1 MIRERANR
9 LAKFISSCMTTAL
22 AAFAALA
29 CFSCSNFEEGAFLKK
44 YGDIASVTSIYP
56 SRGLISEGGRLYTDD
71 TDELVI
77 DYYVDNPGHDEFEC
91 SLSVPG
97 VTDLVAE
104 GITVTSDN
112 INRITVTYPQGFLA
126 SRNVDT
132 GGTGDVSP
140 YISIVRKSDNY
151 AQCYDNRALY
161 CNTRPPAAS
170 ALSQLYSD
178 TTVDPPI
185 NERLVVCFSVATIP
199 TDVYLLR
206 VVDKR
211 SGTVHSYD
219 VSGGTIA
226 DQTSNGWDLT
236 STVPGTLEPTYDDG
250 PDFHPTGTA
259 YYIAT
264 DVQNLK
270 SRTPFDIELT
280 FYDRGGLSA
289 TTTTV
294 SHGRKLATPTCNIAT
309 GTPTLWNTFDQPYV
323 DFIIYA
329 PSNCSDA
336 TLHFAIEDDAG
347 NPVAD
352 IHGNV
357 STVTGAATFRL
368 YPKVDGTIQ
377 TYTVSQAYATKAGW
391 IDSNDAASTI
401 GVSGALNVEGKM
413 LDDVTYSPTPG
424 ASCPQETE
432 VTITSPQGADITWS
446 YGTHAPET
454 GPSPIKFVLEA
465 AGNYTFGAAPYK
477 DYYQTHGV
485 TNASYSVA
493 ATVVYVA
500 SYGHAQSDPTEPG
513 DGTKD
518 NPFDNFTD
526 AINLLDGAGS
536 AVNPLN
542 TIYVLDDMIGMNS
555 PISISNGY
563 YNIVGCKGKTPGN
576 PAKLGSATSG
586 TVLAVNGSATVTLR
600 AITIADHTYADS
612 GVVNVTG
619 GTFILKDHVKITG
632 NEDSTGK
639 AHNIQLGSGQKIN
652 VDADGLAGTKVG
664 VSVIDTPAIGTPTL
678 ITTGYKDSAS
688 SADLP
693 FAHFVS
699 DAGFASMLS
708 EETATLGEA
717 VFAAGGGSIDI
728 GDIYSVSFEEDSA
741 SSVGSLHV
749 YKAIAT
755 SSSGTTDITSEI
767 TSWSMKLYCLN
778 SYTGT
783 TFDTNE
789 ADLFG
794 FDEATYVLKINAV
807 YGGNTYSSEIEI
819 KHLASEF
826 STNADT
832 LYSASADMT
841 NNIHAKVENVAGG
854 IKFTISRPHETWY
867 EPSAGGGFGV
877 IIIYRQEVGGA
888 TSLRCEYSPDPS
900 ATTAEVFWPL
910 CDTGTRYV
918 YDVQIEPINPR
929 SYREYI
935 RHEMLSITPDNGG
948 GEETITYSGGTSL
961 SVTASFVAEKPKI
974 VITDPPM
981 SATGDSRVESYQ
993 MEVHYNA
1000 GENWNQP
1007 DTEWMTYY
1015 ICAPTSL
1022 VHIDPYDGTGTDFR
1036 TQLASFGHDRFFSEV
1051 KFVFTI
1057 DSCPGQKWAHKV
1069 VDSNY
1074 VVVGPAGSAAIP
1086 ADFKKITAGSF
1097 KRAASSGATEYNIT
1111 LTKDFYICDHEVTQK
1126 EWEDV
1131 MGVTQAQLISAAMG
1145 TDRGTGD
1152 DYPVYYVNWYHAI
1165 AYCNK
1170 KSLADGLTPCYS
1182 VSGVTDWAALNFAS
1196 IPTSSDTTWNAAT
1209 CDFNASGYRLP
1220 TEAEWEYAALGDYKD
1235 NTNWNGYG
1243 NSSDS
1248 SAIVFAGYDG
1258 SNNIGDYAWYELTA
1272 TDSKTHEAKGKAAN
1286 SYGLYDMSGNVWE
1299 WCWDWYG
1306 FYASAD
1312 VSDPSGAS
1320 SNSDR
1325 VCRGGSWNDGADNC
1339 SVARRDTNS
1348 PKDRFGRLGFRV
1360 VRNAP

>member
-1 MIRERANR
+1 
-9 LAKFISSCMTTAL
+9 MTTAL

-112 INRITVTYPQGFLA
+112 LNRITVTYPQGFLA

-132 GGTGDVSP
+132 HGGTGDVSP

-250 PDFHPTGTA
+250 PAFTPTGPA

-280 FYDRGGLSA
+280 FYDRGGLSSA
-289 TTTTV
+289 ATV
-294 SHGRKLATPTCNIAT
+294 SSHARKLAAPTCNVSSGFET
-309 GTPTLWNTFDQPYV
+309 NTFAQPYI

-329 PSNCSDA
+329 PSNCADA
-336 TLHFAIEDDAG
+336 TLHFAIEDESG

-352 IHGNV
+352 INGNV
-357 STVTGAATFRL
+357 STVTGAASFRF
-368 YPKVDGTIQ
+368 YPKINGYANRYTI
-377 TYTVSQAYATKAGW
+377 TEAYATKAGW
-391 IDSNDAASTI
+391 IDSDDAASTF
-401 GVSGALNVEGKM
+401 GTGGNVNVNGETLSAL
-413 LDDVTYSPTPG
+413 TYSLTSG
-424 ASCPQETE
+424 SSYPQETE
-432 VTITSPQGADITWS
+432 LVITSPEGADITW
-446 YGTHAPET
+446 THIGHAVET
-454 GPSPIKFVLEA
+454 DPSPVRFTFEA
-465 AGNYTFGAAPYK
+465 AGNYIFGAQPIK
-477 DYYQTHGV
+477 DYYTSPAIEN
-485 TNASYSVA
+485 TTYDIT
-493 ATVVYVA
+493 ATIVYVS
-500 SYGHAQSDPTEPG
+500 SYGHGPGDTPAG

-518 NPFDNFTD
+518 HPFKTFSQ
-526 AINLLDGAGS
+526 AKYLLDNAGTPD
-536 AVNPLN
+536 NQLN
-542 TIYVLDDMIGMNS
+542 TIYVLDDMT
-555 PISISNGY
+555 SIDGLSDFSNGY
-563 YNIVGCKGKTPGN
+563 YNIVGCKGKTPGSPVN
-576 PAKLGSATSG
+576 LGVNGGG
-586 TVLAVNGSATVTLR
+586 TVLSVNGSATISLR
-600 AITIADHTYADS
+600 AITITGDTNADS
-612 GVVNVTG
+612 GVVSVLG
-619 GTFILKDHVKITG
+619 GTFILKDHVNITG
-632 NEDSTGK
+632 NTYASGN
-639 AHNIQLGSGQKIN
+639 ARNISLGTGQKIS
-652 VDADGLAGTKVG
+652 VDAAGLAGTKVG

-693 FAHFVS
+693 LAHFVS

-717 VFAAGGGSIDI
+717 AFAVGGGSIDI
-728 GDIYSVSFEEDSA
+728 GDIYSVSFEEDAA

-749 YKAIAT
+749 YKAVAT
-755 SSSGTTDITSEI
+755 SSAGTTDITSEI

-783 TFDTNE
+783 TFDSNV

-794 FDEATYVLKINAV
+794 FDEATYVLKISAV

-819 KHLASEF
+819 KHLASKF
-826 STNADT
+826 SKDADA

-888 TSLRCEYSPDPS
+888 SALRCEYSPDPS

-910 CDTGTRYV
+910 CDMGTRYV
-918 YDVQIEPINPR
+918 YSVQIEPINPR
-929 SYREYI
+929 NYREFI
-935 RHEMLSITPDNGG
+935 RSEMVSITPTDGG
-948 GEETITYSGGTSL
+948 GEETISYSGGTSL
-961 SVTASFVAEKPKI
+961 SVAASFVSEKPKV

-981 SATGDSRVESYQ
+981 SVTGDSRVDGYQ

-1000 GENWNQP
+1000 GRDWGQP
-1007 DTEWMTYY
+1007 DTEWMTCYS
-1015 ICAPTSL
+1015 CAPTSL
-1022 VHIDPYDGTGTDFR
+1022 VHIDPYDGTGTDFK
-1036 TQLASFGHDRFFSEV
+1036 TMLASYGHDRFFIQV
-1051 KFVFTI
+1051 KFVFTLS
-1057 DSCPGQKWAHKV
+1057 SCPGQKWAHKV
-1069 VDSNY
+1069 VDSSY

-1097 KRAASSGATEYNIT
+1097 KRAESTSATAYTVT
-1111 LTKDFYICDHEVTQK
+1111 LTKDFYMCEHEVTQK
-1126 EWEDV
+1126 EWFEV
-1131 MGVTQAQLISAAMG
+1131 MGVKQEDMYA
-1145 TDRGTGD
+1145 TDKGWGD
-1152 DYPVYYVNWYHAI
+1152 NYPVYYVNWYQAI

-1170 KSLADGLTPCYS
+1170 KSAAEGLTPCYT
-1182 VSGVTDWAALNFAS
+1182 VSGVSNWETLAFSS
-1196 IPTSSDTTWNAAT
+1196 IPTSSSGTAAAAWNAASYNP
-1209 CDFNASGYRLP
+1209 DADGYRLP

-1235 NTNWNGYG
+1235 DPNWNGYG
-1243 NSSDS
+1243 DSSNSS
-1248 SAIVFAGYDG
+1248 AKVFAGYNG
-1258 SNNIGDYAWYELTA
+1258 SNSIDAYAWHDGNA
-1272 TDSKTHEAKGKAAN
+1272 SNKTHVVKDKDPN
-1286 SYGLYDMSGNVWE
+1286 SNDLYDMSGNVYE
-1299 WCWDWYG
+1299 WCWDWQGSYD
-1306 FYASAD
+1306 SAN
-1312 VSDPSGAS
+1312 VTDPLGAS
-1320 SNSDR
+1320 GTYR
-1325 VCRGGSWNDGADNC
+1325 IVRGGCWNENAGYC
-1339 SVARRDTNS
+1339 SVASRRRNQPYYRDVTI
-1348 PKDRFGRLGFRV
+1348 GFRV